1 MNVKEISKNLRMLD
15 TKFANAKKHLA
26 ALGLEQDA
34 EESIIETLDAQHLVL
49 AKKLMEPQMQITENK
64 AVVKNELKAGIS
76 KQLDDAAS
84 IFLDDDDDIQNR
96 FIEQA
101 ASNGVHV
108 EMPKV

>member
-15 TKFANAKKHLA
+15 TKFANAKKHLV

-49 AKKLMEPQMQITENK
+49 AKGIMDPKTPVSKVRVATDEEN
-64 AVVKNELKAGIS
+64 ARLKS
-76 KQLDDAAS
+76 D
-84 IFLDDDDDIQNR
+84 
-96 FIEQA
+96 A

>member
-1 MNVKEISKNLRMLD
+1 MNVKEISKQLRMLD

-26 ALGLEQDA
+26 ALNLEQDA

-49 AKKLMEPQMQITENK
+49 AKGIMDPKVPVKDHYIQKQDSIIK
-64 AVVKNELKAGIS
+64 AEVA
-76 KQLDDAAS
+76 
-84 IFLDDDDDIQNR
+84 IQD
-96 FIEQA
+96 A

>member
-1 MNVKEISKNLRMLD
+1 MNVKEISKQLRMLD

-26 ALGLEQDA
+26 ALNLEQDA

-49 AKKLMEPQMQITENK
+49 AKKLVDGTDSGWKQVPD
-64 AVVKNELKAGIS
+64 NEK
-76 KQLDDAAS
+76 
-84 IFLDDDDDIQNR
+84 
-96 FIEQA
+96 IEQA